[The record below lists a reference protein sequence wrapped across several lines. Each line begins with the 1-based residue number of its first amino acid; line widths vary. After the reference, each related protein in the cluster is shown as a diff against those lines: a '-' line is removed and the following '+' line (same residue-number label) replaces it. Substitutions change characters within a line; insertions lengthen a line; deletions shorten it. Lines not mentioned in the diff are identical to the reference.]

1 VRGKNYLTYEQQMCR
16 SYEYRL
22 RIFNDQ
28 LELELW
34 SYSKK
39 VVQEKWRWFEL
50 WFRVRMPTW
59 KWESESRYL

>member
-1 VRGKNYLTYEQQMCR
+1 MRGKNYLTYEQQMCR

-50 WFRVRMPTW
+50 
-59 KWESESRYL
+59 